1 MSAWVTSEILKDE
14 TPRQRANKIER
25 LIDIA
30 KQLKQ
35 TFSFNT
41 LYAFVTGFNHS
52 SVLRLKKTWE
62 HVKSSSQTSLND
74 LEELMSNLENFGAY
88 RKHLAKAS
96 ITVCKIPLLSLIL
109 RDIEF
114 LNVNSPK
121 LKNGLWNFGKLRL
134 IKNKVFSFSHLTI

>member
-1 MSAWVTSEILKDE
+1 
-14 TPRQRANKIER
+14 
-25 LIDIA
+25 
-30 KQLKQ
+30 
-35 TFSFNT
+35 
-41 LYAFVTGFNHS
+41 
-52 SVLRLKKTWE
+52 
-62 HVKSSSQTSLND
+62 
-74 LEELMSNLENFGAY
+74 MSNLENFGAY

-134 IKNKVFSFSHLTI
+134 IKNKISDMERFKMIKPQNHIQSDEELMHFCRNLHSLPISSFYDISLEREPKDPPKQPRPVSVSSLSSVATSSSS